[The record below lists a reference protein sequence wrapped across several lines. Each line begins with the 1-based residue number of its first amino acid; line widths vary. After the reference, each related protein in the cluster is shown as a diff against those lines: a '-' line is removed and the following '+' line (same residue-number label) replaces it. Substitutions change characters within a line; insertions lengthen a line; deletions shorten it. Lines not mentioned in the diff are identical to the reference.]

1 MSLESL
7 TIKVGR
13 ELNPLDFAEG
23 LYQGVLGQPIKAV
36 KQLCG
41 ATINET
47 DHTNDSL
54 ALKAGTMAGTAID
67 FAILSR
73 LSDGLLNPALGKS
86 ADTILGS
93 AAKMAITGGVYGTLL
108 TPSSSDRN
116 LLEGRLEN
124 GFVYASS
131 LAVMG
136 GGAKSLEKNRFV
148 GGDTLLAKTARNA
161 IAGGLG
167 GIPAA
172 YSSVYFSEDRVAGIG
187 EVAGYV
193 GQNAA
198 FGAAFGAADHGLGKV
213 AKLPAVQEAYYKAKW
228 DLDTKL
234 TDARRTTYRTLDQ
247 VGMRHPLQRIG
258 DLVHGT
264 NDTITDDSSIRPKL
278 TDENNP
284 IARFERTLPQYVR
297 DMETNEDQ
305 YANRG
310 QATTRGD
317 GGKKLDGYELYQQ
330 REQIHASFAHELLK
344 IWHGTSETPGL
355 KNHTDMELATP
366 NTPPEQVAEI
376 RKVLSASARAR
387 VINRDSPFDDGMRKF
402 IPGIDDLNAE
412 YTSML
417 QGLGGGRESFYK
429 YDEQELANRMSMPR
443 LHNYVDHAYNTPVD
457 WSPIAAADPSPR
469 YFHGTMSRALP
480 SLFSERT
487 LFSARELR
495 LRGID
500 QATGESANEDFGRQ
514 NVSITRDFT
523 EAWAYHRHSPAF
535 MPDYPIVLG
544 ISGAAAAHAWPA
556 GMVEPGEILVKKL
569 SLGESL
575 WTRLGLKK
583 PEITHIYVPD
593 SEVPNVN
600 NQLNARRISGVKVV
614 GLSDLKAPQWNP
626 EPTVEELRERYGS
639 Y

>member
-1 MSLESL
+1 VSLESL
-7 TIKVGR
+7 TTKVGR

-41 ATINET
+41 ATIEET

-93 AAKMAITGGVYGTLL
+93 GAKMAITGGVYGTLL
-108 TPSSSDRN
+108 TPSSNDRS

-136 GGAKSLEKNRFV
+136 GGAKALEKNRFV
-148 GGDTLLAKTARNA
+148 GGNTLLAKSARNA

-228 DLDTKL
+228 DLDAKL
-234 TDARRTTYRTLDQ
+234 TDARRTTYKTLDQ

-284 IARFERTLPQYVR
+284 IARFERTLPQYVH

-305 YANRG
+305 YANKG
-310 QATTRGD
+310 KATAGGD
-317 GGKKLDGYELYQQ
+317 GGKKLDGYELYRQ
-330 REQIHASFAHELLK
+330 REQIQASFAHELLT

-355 KNHTDMELATP
+355 KNHTDLELATP

-376 RKVLSASARAR
+376 REVLNASARAR

-412 YTSML
+412 YSSLL

-429 YDEQELANRMSMPR
+429 YDEQELGNRMSMPR
-443 LHNYVDHAYNTPVD
+443 LHNYVDHAYTTPVD
-457 WSPIAAADPSPR
+457 WSPIAADDPSPR

-480 SLFSERT
+480 SLFNERT

-495 LRGID
+495 LRGIG

-535 MPDYPIVLG
+535 LPDYPVVLG
-544 ISGAAAAHAWPA
+544 ISGAAASHAWSA
-556 GMVEPGEILVKKL
+556 GMLEPGEILVKKL

-593 SEVPNVN
+593 SEVPDVN

-614 GLSDLKAPQWNP
+614 GLSDLKPPQWNP
-626 EPTVEELRERYGS
+626 EPTVEELRERYGV